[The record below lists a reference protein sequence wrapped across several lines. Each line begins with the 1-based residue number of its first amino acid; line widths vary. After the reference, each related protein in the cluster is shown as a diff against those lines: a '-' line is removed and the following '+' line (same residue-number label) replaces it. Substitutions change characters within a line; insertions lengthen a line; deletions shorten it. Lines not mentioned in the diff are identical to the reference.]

1 MIYNCLLYEPV
12 IRLYLYI
19 FDENNIIVFNFTPIY
34 SVDMSRIVDLY
45 ELSMPSL
52 LYRIKSITSRDAVK
66 PDFPVGL
73 SRSTVNFDTGADLL
87 ARYFKHII
95 D

>member
-1 MIYNCLLYEPV
+1 MNLLLDYICICLMRTILLSL
-12 IRLYLYI
+12 ISHQFIQL
-19 FDENNIIVFNFTPIY
+19 T
-34 SVDMSRIVDLY
+34 SRMVDLY